1 MKDTGPHSVPLSKP
15 FCFVGGFKVAT
26 KIAETSKMAEHQC
39 QHVFLFFKYCFAL
52 LYLMWPGWTCKVS
65 NCISS
70 FRADGTA
77 ATVVYANI
85 LSERFRKVEATLV
98 DGQRNQRFW
107 HAPFSKSGKI
117 CVSQL
122 EIKKHCSLSAYG
134 SMFQLI
140 FIGNVSED
148 VVKLRNFLLVGSTW
162 RTPSTGLRIQLFE
175 FTALQVA
182 RDILQNNFQATWLVC
197 TIVFLSCVCTS
208 PDYFN

>member
-1 MKDTGPHSVPLSKP
+1 MVNIYLSCFTTLSSLSINPFVFEVGTCDARRQVSLQTSYPLCNRPKYSKNHTKTMKDTGPHSVPLSKP

-98 DGQRNQRFW
+98 DGQRNQRF
-107 HAPFSKSGKI
+107 
-117 CVSQL
+117 
-122 EIKKHCSLSAYG
+122 
-134 SMFQLI
+134 
-140 FIGNVSED
+140 
-148 VVKLRNFLLVGSTW
+148 
-162 RTPSTGLRIQLFE
+162 
-175 FTALQVA
+175 
-182 RDILQNNFQATWLVC
+182 
-197 TIVFLSCVCTS
+197 
-208 PDYFN
+208 